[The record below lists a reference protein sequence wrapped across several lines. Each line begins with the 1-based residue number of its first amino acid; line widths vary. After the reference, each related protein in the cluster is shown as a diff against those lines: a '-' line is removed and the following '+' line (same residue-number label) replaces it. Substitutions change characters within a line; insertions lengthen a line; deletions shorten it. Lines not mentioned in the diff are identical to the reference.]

1 MKFEVVNYPREIE
14 DRGSITISK
23 EQDELKFIRVDF
35 GPGESL
41 SHSSD
46 VAELI
51 NKVFELYSKIHP
63 KKNAAV

>member
-14 DRGSITISK
+14 NRGIRTASK
-23 EQDELKFIRVDF
+23 EIDELKFIRVDF

-41 SHSSD
+41 AHSSD

-63 KKNAAV
+63 KKNAAI